1 MRYTRNLISLVIITM
16 FVGLGSLFLITDQ
29 ANAGLNCDI
38 GITKV
43 ADPADDTPFNFSVT
57 GSQNFDFTLM
67 DPSND
72 TQNNVLTS
80 SLLVN
85 VTEDVPEGWS
95 LDDIVCDEPIGV
107 NILDI
112 PNGKS
117 FECLTSSVSANC
129 TFFNSKDCSIEIVKV
144 ADPAEDTPFEFE
156 ILPSGQNFTL
166 MDPSQQSFTFF
177 LNGNETVRVTELPT
191 EGFLLTDINCTTE
204 DEENALI
211 LLDQRAVRITCELPG
226 SSFACTFVNSTTK
239 IPTLS
244 EWGLIA
250 MAGILGIVGF
260 IMVMRRRKVTA

>member
-29 ANAGLNCDI
+29 ANAGVSFFCDI

-43 ADPADDTPFNFSVT
+43 ADPADDTPFDFTAPGGKPSN
-57 GSQNFDFTLM
+57 FTLM

-72 TQNNVLTS
+72 SRLIDIAS
-80 SLLVN
+80 SFGKVVN

-117 FECLTSSVSANC
+117 FECLTDSGSANC
-129 TFFNSKDCSIEIVKV
+129 TFFNSEVE
-144 ADPAEDTPFEFE
+144 P
-156 ILPSGQNFTL
+156 
-166 MDPSQQSFTFF
+166 
-177 LNGNETVRVTELPT
+177 
-191 EGFLLTDINCTTE
+191 
-204 DEENALI
+204 
-211 LLDQRAVRITCELPG
+211 
-226 SSFACTFVNSTTK
+226 

-250 MAGILGIVGF
+250 MAGLLGIVGF
-260 IMVMRRRKVTA
+260 MVMRRRKATT

>member
-1 MRYTRNLISLVIITM
+1 MTLRSISQLPV
-16 FVGLGSLFLITDQ
+16 FPPP
-29 ANAGLNCDI
+29 N
-38 GITKV
+38 
-43 ADPADDTPFNFSVT
+43 
-57 GSQNFDFTLM
+57 FTLM

-72 TQNNVLTS
+72 TQNIGV
-80 SLLVN
+80 VFGQIVP
-85 VTEDVPEGWS
+85 VTEDVPAGWS
-95 LDDIVCDEPIGV
+95 LDDIVCDEPIDV

-117 FECLTSSVSANC
+117 FECTATGQGFANC
-129 TFFNSKDCSIEIVKV
+129 TFFNRKEECSIEIVKI
-144 ADPAEDTPFEFE
+144 ADPADDTPFEFE

-191 EGFLLTDINCTTE
+191 EGFFLTDINCTAE

-226 SSFACTFVNSTTK
+226 SSFACTFVNSTIK

-244 EWGLIA
+244 EWGLIV
-250 MAGILGIVGF
+250 MASILGIVGF
-260 IMVMRRRKVTA
+260 MVMRRRKAVA